1 MKAKLIKRAGLVV
14 ILSHLGT
21 AMVSGQTDKN
31 LINYFREYIG
41 LSDVQIADVAK
52 GTGFVKEIPSPNP
65 AEIILFGAVFVKALP
80 ENYLRLLMNVD
91 AQRKLPNFLAIQ
103 PFSTPPQLSDLRGF
117 TLDSEDIEDL
127 RVCVP
132 GSCKVQLPAEEIERF
147 RNSVDWS
154 AQDAADQANG
164 LAQKMAL
171 EALLAYQQG
180 GDSTLGVYRDQRN
193 PTQVSEE
200 FQQLVSQLKSLPV
213 YLPELRD
220 YLLGYPKTGL
230 SGMEDQFFWEKI
242 TFGLRPTIR
251 LVHAMLYQNPGHEL
265 AFVYAEKKIYSSHY
279 FHTALELTACAEAPD
294 QAGFFLITVKA
305 SQQSGLTG
313 IKGSVVRPIAVERA
327 RTLLESALTG
337 IKKSLEDPS
346 AK

>member
-1 MKAKLIKRAGLVV
+1 MIKRVGLAI

-21 AMVSGQTDKN
+21 AMVTGQTNKN

-41 LSDVQIADVAK
+41 LSDVQIAAVAN
-52 GTGFVKEIPSPNP
+52 GTGFVKEIPSPNS
-65 AEIILFGAVFVKALP
+65 AEVILFGAVYVNSLP
-80 ENYLRLLMNVD
+80 ENYQKLVRNVD
-91 AQRKLPNFLAIQ
+91 AQRNLPNFLAIR
-103 PFSTPPQLSDLRGF
+103 PFSTPPQLSDLKGF

-171 EALLAYQQG
+171 EALIAYQQG
-180 GDSTLGVYRDQRN
+180 GDSTLGVYRDQKN

-200 FQQLVSQLKSLPV
+200 FQQLVSQIKSLPV

-220 YLLGYPKTGL
+220 YLLEYPKTGL
-230 SGMEDQFFWEKI
+230 SDMENQFFWEKI

-251 LVHAMLYQNPGHEL
+251 LVHAMLYRNPGNEL
-265 AFVYAEKKIYSSHY
+265 AFVYAEKQLYSSHY
-279 FHTALELTACAEAPD
+279 FHTALELTACAKAPD

-313 IKGSVVRPIAVERA
+313 VKGSVVRHIAVERA
-327 RTLLESALTG
+327 RTMLESALTG
-337 IKKSLEDPS
+337 IKKSLENQS